1 MAATKAPKK
10 TSEPAESNWS
20 RLVREATKDRKVF
33 EPYAFDAY
41 DPPVMITPPIGL
53 ERTLM
58 LARLSDDADTV
69 SPEDLP
75 DMIAALVGEDAFPKV
90 WAALRDQ
97 PLDVTLALIDDINAH
112 FNGGADDGAAAFP
125 GGDSAS

>member
-10 TSEPAESNWS
+10 SSAPSESNWA

-33 EPYAFDAY
+33 EPYVFDAY
-41 DPPVMITPPIGL
+41 DPPVLITPPTGL

-58 LARLSDDADTV
+58 LARLSDESEAIA
-69 SPEDLP
+69 PEDLP
-75 DMIAALVGEDAFPKV
+75 DMIAALVGENAFPKV
-90 WAALRDQ
+90 WSALRDQ
-97 PLDVTLALIDDINAH
+97 PLDVTLALIEDINRH
-112 FNGGADDGAAAFP
+112 FNQGADDGAEDFP